1 VPDVRPTPYP
11 ERPVRVL
18 QSVRLGAGRPSY
30 ADHVVAA
37 LDGRRVEAFSFS
49 YRTALAGRWD
59 VLHLHWPE
67 YLLRHPSRRRRL
79 LRAALFALMLVRIS
93 VLRPGVVRTMHNVAP
108 HESGRRLE
116 RALLAA
122 LDRRVTC
129 HVRLNEETPVPP
141 GARAVTIP
149 HGHYRAELGEPGE
162 GPAGDGRTFL
172 FFGYLRPYKGVD
184 VLLEAFAQV
193 ADPAARLV
201 IAGEPGTSAMRA
213 LVESAAERD
222 VRVEPRLEFL
232 SDDELA
238 VLVRRSSVVVLP
250 YREIH
255 NSGVLFA
262 ALSLARPVL
271 VPENPVTAALREE
284 IGADWVLGFHQ
295 PLTAADLEGAL
306 AEAAGRPSAA
316 VPALEGREWPAVA
329 ELYTEVFLSR
339 PSRGSRR

>member
-1 VPDVRPTPYP
+1 VHDTRPTVGR
-11 ERPVRVL
+11 ERPILVL
-18 QSVRLGAGRPSY
+18 QSVRLGAGHPSY
-30 ADHVVAA
+30 ADHVATA
-37 LDGRRVEAFSFS
+37 LDLQRVAPLSFS
-49 YRTALAGRWD
+49 YRTALVGRWD
-59 VLHLHWPE
+59 VLHVHWPE
-67 YLLRHPSRRRRL
+67 NLLRHASPWRRRL
-79 LRAALFALMLVRIS
+79 RAVLFALLLIRIV

-116 RALLAA
+116 GALLAA

-129 HVRLNEETPVPP
+129 HVRLNDETPVPP

-149 HGHYRAELGEPGE
+149 HGHYRAELGEPGD
-162 GPAGDGRTFL
+162 GPTDDGRTFL

-184 VLLEAFAQV
+184 VLVAAFAGV

-222 VRVEPRLEFL
+222 ARIEPRLV
-232 SDDELA
+232 SLA
-238 VLVRRSSVVVLP
+238 TVVVLP

-255 NSGVLFA
+255 NSGVVFA

-271 VPENPVTAALREE
+271 VPENPVTASLRAE
-284 IGADWVLGFHQ
+284 IGADWVLGFDQ
-295 PLTAADLEGAL
+295 PLTAVDLEVAL
-306 AEAAGRPSAA
+306 TQANRRPATA

-329 ELYTEVFLSR
+329 ERYTAVFCSSLPAGEGR
-339 PSRGSRR
+339 